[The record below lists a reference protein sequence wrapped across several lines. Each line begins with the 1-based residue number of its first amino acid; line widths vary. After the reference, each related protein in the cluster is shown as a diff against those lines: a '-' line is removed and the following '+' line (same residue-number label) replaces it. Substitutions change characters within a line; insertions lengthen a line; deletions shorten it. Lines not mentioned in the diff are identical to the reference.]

1 MDVNIWIDSP
11 RAKAATAAF
20 IGNDYN
26 DHLWGVTMQ
35 GGEVE
40 GMVRGFLSQPDR
52 EAEDRYLEM
61 VASSRR

>member
-1 MDVNIWIDSP
+1 MDVNIWLDSP

-26 DHLWGVTMQ
+26 NHLWGVTMQ
-35 GGEVE
+35 SGVVE
-40 GMVRGFLSQPDR
+40 ELVRGFLSQPDR

-61 VASSRR
+61 IASNRR